1 MLSDKRQRLRRVAF
15 DAAFLGLALILSYVE
30 VLFPVSMLIPLPGF
44 KLGLA
49 NAVILWLAV
58 KRGMFDACAVSL
70 VRVLIVSLL
79 FGTPVSFWF
88 SFGGAVCSLLVL
100 TVLRKTHM
108 LSYIGV
114 SVLSASAHQVGQ
126 LTAASVFFGIKTVFS
141 YMPVMLVAAVIFG
154 TLCGF
159 ILNVITPRIELGGR
173 IKE

>member
-70 VRVLIVSLL
+70 ARVFIVAML
-79 FGTPVSFWF
+79 FGSPVSFWF

-100 TVLRKTHM
+100 AVLRNTHM
-108 LSYIGV
+108 LSFIGV

-126 LTAASVFFGIKTVFS
+126 LLAASLFFGIKTVLS
-141 YMPVMLVAAVIFG
+141 YLPVMLVAAVIFG
-154 TLCGF
+154 TLCG
-159 ILNVITPRIELGGR
+159 ILLNVAVPRIEHGGR
-173 IKE
+173 IGE